1 MIAIAEEISKEEGDE
16 VLITTDFLRVGSNNL
31 GVDILRI
38 LVTLRGLIEDMVK
51 EMDMQTQTS
60 GAADLEQEAQQ
71 RRYRRKFKRLSRLG

>member
-51 EMDMQTQTS
+51 AMDMQTQTS